1 MSPLARIL
9 DANANRARE
18 ALRVME
24 DLARFVLNDD
34 ALCADLKAQRHAL
47 TSAIGALPMDAAQL
61 LASRDTPGD
70 VGTEIKT
77 TSELDRPSLHA
88 VAVAAGSRLSEALR
102 SLEEAAKA
110 TAAPDAARAFE
121 RARYAGYT
129 LDKRLRT
136 ALGSGLARQWR
147 LCVLLT
153 ESLCTHHPW
162 QRVAE
167 LALEG
172 GADCIQLREKSL
184 DGGELVRRAAH
195 LLELAKPHGA
205 SVIVNDRADVALAAG
220 AHGVH
225 LGQTDLSVAH
235 VRGLAGH
242 RLLIGVSTSNL
253 DQARAAARAG
263 ADYCGVG
270 PMFPTTT
277 KHKDVI
283 VGPAYLREYLADPIA
298 SRLPHL
304 AIGGIDVARAPE
316 LWAAGGR
323 GNAVSSAVCGS
334 TDPKGMCERF
344 LEILTKPY
352 ATAS

>member
-24 DLARFVLNDD
+24 DLARFALNDD

-47 TSAIGALPMDAAQL
+47 TGAMEALPMDAAQL

-70 VGTEIKT
+70 VGTGLKT
-77 TSELDRPSLHA
+77 ASELDRPSLHA
-88 VAVAAGSRLSEALR
+88 VAAAAGARLSEALR
-102 SLEEAAKA
+102 SLEEAAKVG
-110 TAAPDAARAFE
+110 PSPEVARAFE

-129 LDKRLRT
+129 LDQRLRT
-136 ALGSGLARQWR
+136 ALGSGLPRQWR

-153 ESLCTHHPW
+153 ESLCTRHPW
-162 QRVAE
+162 HRVAQ

-172 GADCIQLREKSL
+172 GADGIQLREKTL
-184 DGGELVRRAAH
+184 DGGELVRRTSL
-195 LLELAKPHGA
+195 LLEIAKPHGA
-205 SVIVNDRADVALAAG
+205 SIIVNDRADVALAAG

-225 LGQTDLSVAH
+225 LGQTDLTVAQ
-235 VRGLAGH
+235 VRALAGH
-242 RLLIGVSTSNL
+242 RLLVGVSTSNL

-263 ADYCGVG
+263 ADSCGVG

-283 VGPAYLREYLADPIA
+283 VGPPYLREYLADPIT
-298 SRLPHL
+298 SRVPHL
-304 AIGGIDVARAPE
+304 AIGGIDVDRAGE
-316 LWAAGGR
+316 LHAAGCKGL
-323 GNAVSSAVCGS
+323 AVSSAVCS
-334 TDPKGMCERF
+334 SPDPKDVCARF
-344 LEILTKPY
+344 VEILTKPHR
-352 ATAS
+352 TAS